1 MTTLLIASRYLM
13 GRKLRTF
20 LTTLAVV
27 FGVFVIFGMNIIVP
41 TMVEAFTANVMAA
54 AGQVDLTI
62 AQNYGDAFTTKTL
75 TKVEHTEGIKVAEGY
90 LQRNLNLPEN
100 YFDHNAAKPD
110 EFGAL

>member
-41 TMVEAFTANVMAA
+41 TMLQAFTANAMAA
-54 AGQVDLTI
+54 AGQVDITVTEKHGETFSLKLL
-62 AQNYGDAFTTKTL
+62 D
-75 TKVEHTEGIKVAEGY
+75 KVARTDGIKVAEGY
-90 LQRNLNLPEN
+90 IQRTMNLPEN
-100 YFDHNAAKPD
+100 YFDH
-110 EFGAL
+110 